1 MFKEV
6 KENMN
11 MMQREVEDIFKDP
24 HEISRG

>member
-11 MMQREVEDIFKDP
+11 MMQTEMENIFKDP
-24 HEISRG
+24 HELSRD